1 MNAAQ
6 LYGGV
11 DLRGRIEQSS
21 PHGLIQ
27 ILFDELVGAIRQ
39 AELCIRNHDIA
50 RKGQRVSRA
59 LSILASLES
68 SLDHEKGGE
77 IADSLSSVYRQARS
91 ELLSAS
97 RTDDPA
103 RARGAADLIGEIAAA
118 WRQIR

>member
-1 MNAAQ
+1 MNPAQ

-11 DLRGRIEQSS
+11 DLRGRVEAAS

-27 ILFDELVGAIRQ
+27 LLFDELVGAMRQ
-39 AELCIRNHDIA
+39 AELCIRNKDMA

-59 LSILASLES
+59 LAILASLES

-77 IADSLSSVYRQARS
+77 IAASLSAVYRQARS
-91 ELLSAS
+91 ELLAAS
-97 RTDDPA
+97 RTDDPV

-118 WRQIR
+118 WRQIQ